1 MDARTNPAP
10 LHQQVYL
17 RLRAAIEQ
25 GTFAAGSK
33 LPPSR
38 EHAKA
43 LGVAR
48 NTVLW
53 ALERL
58 QAEGYVVARVGDGS
72 YVAPDLAALRAPAPR
87 KPGHPTGARAPLVPA
102 TGLSQR
108 GRLIAET
115 ALRWRPPT
123 SAVTA
128 YRIGTPAVDAF
139 PFALWSR
146 IERSLPTR
154 VLLGTAQYLSPA
166 GHGPLRE
173 AVAQWL
179 LVSRGIRCEPDQVVV
194 TSGSQQAIDLV
205 ARLLLDPGD
214 EVLVEDPGYLGIRSS
229 LIGHGV
235 HARPVPVDAQ
245 GLAIA
250 EGAARWPQARMAVV
264 TPTHQFPLGVHM
276 GLTRRLE
283 LLEWARARRA
293 WVIEDDYDG
302 EFQYGPHRIPAL
314 CSLPHSER
322 VLYIGTFSKTLH
334 PGLRLGFI
342 VLPSALVDAFASAKG
357 LSDRHSP
364 GASQEVLAR
373 FIADGHLLRHLRRM
387 RELYQHRQGV
397 LIDTLHKA
405 SGGALRLQPCAQGMH
420 LLHEAGPRSD
430 DRRLSQAA
438 GEAGVFLAPLS
449 TYCVEARRRGWLFG
463 YAGFD
468 DAALRHAARA
478 LAPLLR

>member
-10 LHQQVYL
+10 LRQQVYL

-58 QAEGYVVARVGDGS
+58 RAEGYVVARVGDGS
-72 YVAPDLAALRAPAPR
+72 YVAPDLAALRAPAKR
-87 KPGHPTGARAPLVPA
+87 KGSSTPLLPA

-123 SAVTA
+123 AAISA
-128 YRIGTPAVDAF
+128 YRIGTPAVNAF
-139 PFALWSR
+139 PFDLWSR
-146 IERSLPTR
+146 LERALPAGVR
-154 VLLGTAQYLSPA
+154 QDTAQYLSPA
-166 GHGPLRE
+166 GHPPLRE
-173 AVAQWL
+173 AIAQWL
-179 LVSRGIRCEPDQVVV
+179 LVSRGIRCDAGQVLV
-194 TSGSQQAIDLV
+194 TSGSQQAIDLI

-214 EVLVEDPGYLGIRSS
+214 EVLVEDPGYLGIRSC
-229 LIGHGV
+229 LLGHGV
-235 HARPVPVDAQ
+235 AACPVPVDEH

-250 EGAARWPQARMAVV
+250 EGAARWPAARMAVV

-276 GLTRRLE
+276 GLSRRLE
-283 LLEWARARRA
+283 LLEWARQHKA
-293 WVIEDDYDG
+293 WVVEDDYDG
-302 EFQYGPHRIPAL
+302 EFQYGTHRIPAL
-314 CSLPHSER
+314 CSLPNSER
-322 VLYIGTFSKTLH
+322 VLYVGTFSKTLH
-334 PGLRLGFI
+334 PGLRLGFV
-342 VLPSALVDAFASAKG
+342 VLPASLVDAFASAKS

-364 GASQEVLAR
+364 GAAQEVLAR
-373 FIADGHLLRHLRRM
+373 FISEGHLLRHLRRM
-387 RELYQHRQGV
+387 RELYQQRQAV
-397 LIDTLHKA
+397 MIESLRRA
-405 SGGALRLQPCAQGMH
+405 SGGALQLAPAAQGMH
-420 LLHEAGPRSD
+420 LVHEVGERTD
-430 DRRLSQAA
+430 DRVLSRRA

-449 TYCVEARRRGWLFG
+449 LYCVQARRRGWLYG

-468 DAALRHAARA
+468 DAALHAAARA
-478 LAPLLR
+478 VAPWLR